1 MLWSVVPESV
11 VFDGFGDSPVFWE
24 HQVENCPCRVRV
36 GSDGVCSI
44 EAVCSTDPRDFLNKN
59 LSPGQ
64 RIFLGK

>member
-1 MLWSVVPESV
+1 MLWSIIPESL
-11 VFDGFGDSPVFWE
+11 VFEGFGDSFALLDHEVDS
-24 HQVENCPCRVRV
+24 CPCRVRV